1 MTCSILFSRHEKP
14 ISITYNL
21 FIIYNF
27 VIPFSASKSIAS
39 LGNKNILQKL
49 LIQKDIFLKI
59 YSHYNH
65 TVNNKNS
72 NVTKTAP
79 QRPICSWQ
87 FVKCPSWWSLFK
99 TSTPLFSSIKKLG
112 SDKISS
118 IVIYF
123 TMILDILFLEYQLHH
138 CYLMRLILDHQVL
151 QQSKPSQTQS
161 LVFSTS
167 RFR

>member
-87 FVKCPSWWSLFK
+87 FVKWPSWWSLFK

-118 IVIYF
+118 ISLFRYDLGHN
-123 TMILDILFLEYQLHH
+123 ILRISIASLLFDASDI
-138 CYLMRLILDHQVL
+138 R
-151 QQSKPSQTQS
+151 PSGVAAIQGKCGWITNPAT
-161 LVFSTS
+161 V
-167 RFR
+167 